1 MGLFYVRKPRG
12 FNHPSIFSL
21 GEEKEGRSAKS
32 CGSGMSPAK
41 NCRMTDRPSIV
52 SHLVAAVW
60 VVLAVLLLFLAY
72 QAVTGD
78 YTL

>member
-12 FNHPSIFSL
+12 FKHPPIFSS

>member
-12 FNHPSIFSL
+12 FNHPSIFFS
-21 GEEKEGRSAKS
+21 GEEKEERSAKG

-41 NCRMTDRPSIV
+41 NCRMTDRPSVV

>member
-12 FNHPSIFSL
+12 FKHPPIFSS
-21 GEEKEGRSAKS
+21 GEEKEGRSAKG
-32 CGSGMSPAK
+32 CGSGMLPAK
-41 NCRMTDRPSIV
+41 NCRITARPSIV

>member
-1 MGLFYVRKPRG
+1 MGLFYVRKPRS
-12 FNHPSIFSL
+12 FNHPSIFSS
-21 GEEKEGRSAKS
+21 GEEMEGRSAKS
-32 CGSGMSPAK
+32 RGSGMVPAS
-41 NCRMTDRPSIV
+41 NRRMNDRPSIV

-72 QAVTGD
+72 QAVTGY

>member
-1 MGLFYVRKPRG
+1 MGLFYVRKPRS
-12 FNHPSIFSL
+12 FNHPSIFSS

-32 CGSGMSPAK
+32 CGSGMVPAS
-41 NCRMTDRPSIV
+41 NRRMTARPSIV

>member
-12 FNHPSIFSL
+12 FKHPPIFSS
-21 GEEKEGRSAKS
+21 GEESEGRSAKS

-41 NCRMTDRPSIV
+41 NCRMTDRPSTV

>member
-12 FNHPSIFSL
+12 FKHPPIFSS

-32 CGSGMSPAK
+32 CGSGMSPDK
-41 NCRMTDRPSIV
+41 KCRITARPSTV

-60 VVLAVLLLFLAY
+60 VVLAVLLLFLVY

>member
-12 FNHPSIFSL
+12 FNHPSIFSS

-32 CGSGMSPAK
+32 CGSGMVPAS
-41 NCRMTDRPSIV
+41 NHRMTARPSIV

>member
-12 FNHPSIFSL
+12 FNHPSIFSS

-32 CGSGMSPAK
+32 CGSGMSPAS
-41 NCRMTDRPSIV
+41 NRRMTARPSIV
-52 SHLVAAVW
+52 SHLVAVVW
-60 VVLAVLLLFLAY
+60 VVLAVLLLFLVY

>member
-1 MGLFYVRKPRG
+1 
-12 FNHPSIFSL
+12 
-21 GEEKEGRSAKS
+21 
-32 CGSGMSPAK
+32 
-41 NCRMTDRPSIV
+41 MTDRPSIV

>member
-1 MGLFYVRKPRG
+1 MGLFYFRKPRS
-12 FNHPSIFSL
+12 FNHPSIFSS